1 MKETLPYDFMAED
14 AVLGSIITNA
24 DVYDS
29 VASYLSDEEVF
40 YQQCAR
46 GLWQKIKKR
55 SIVLAYVREKRDL
68 MAI

>member
-14 AVLGSIITNA
+14 AVLGSIITKA

-40 YQQCAR
+40 LTSLSVA
-46 GLWQKIKKR
+46 LIIPEWLFF
-55 SIVLAYVREKRDL
+55 VLS
-68 MAI
+68 